1 MDSILNCT
9 YIIWGFGGP
18 LSLSQHSQLGALVSK
33 LNFLSALLAR
43 SNVGALGAHP
53 ESASSSTT
61 TRKRYVCGRVAVN
74 PGITRSQ
81 LTLPCGVQALLPFH
95 VWDISA
101 PLAEVIYLIR
111 GTLRISPFWVL
122 PTHSPVPLL
131 LTIYTQ
137 VGCIPIQGLIAIPSD
152 SAVGKSND

>member
-1 MDSILNCT
+1 MARCCHPRNYSKPVNFAMQST
-9 YIIWGFGGP
+9 
-18 LSLSQHSQLGALVSK
+18 GAFAVS
-33 LNFLSALLAR
+33 
-43 SNVGALGAHP
+43 
-53 ESASSSTT
+53 
-61 TRKRYVCGRVAVN
+61 
-74 PGITRSQ
+74 
-81 LTLPCGVQALLPFH
+81 